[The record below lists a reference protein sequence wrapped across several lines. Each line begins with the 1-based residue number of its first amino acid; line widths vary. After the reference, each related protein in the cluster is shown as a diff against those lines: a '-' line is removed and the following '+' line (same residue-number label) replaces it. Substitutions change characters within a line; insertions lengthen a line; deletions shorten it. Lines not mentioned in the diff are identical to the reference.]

1 MGIEIFFVGL
11 SIVRRNRIFHPKLNP
26 LIRENHFS
34 GVVSAVNL
42 DTPYELNGDLGFQNT
57 MEFITIFMG
66 MYQIRGLG
74 YVNTSV
80 QFGG

>member
-1 MGIEIFFVGL
+1 LLGFQLLEGIGYFI
-11 SIVRRNRIFHPKLNP
+11 RNCNP

-34 GVVSAVNL
+34 GVVSAVSL

-57 MEFITIFMG
+57 MELITIFMR

-74 YVNTSV
+74 YVITSV